1 MRGKCHFL
9 ILGCRT
15 PGEYT
20 ELAMSDGDDINTITL
35 VAKLNEQN
43 GQNAVEKILGAILYL
58 TRSDIKGYEDANYI
72 LYQLAGKPMEWF
84 PDGAMRHNLDI
95 VEDILLLSA
104 EVTEAFKDLD

>member
-1 MRGKCHFL
+1 MGYNNYNRGFEIDEEKAAEFL
-9 ILGCRT
+9 
-15 PGEYT
+15 E
-20 ELAMSDGDDINTITL
+20 
-35 VAKLNEQN
+35 
-43 GQNAVEKILGAILYL
+43 NAVEKILGAILYL